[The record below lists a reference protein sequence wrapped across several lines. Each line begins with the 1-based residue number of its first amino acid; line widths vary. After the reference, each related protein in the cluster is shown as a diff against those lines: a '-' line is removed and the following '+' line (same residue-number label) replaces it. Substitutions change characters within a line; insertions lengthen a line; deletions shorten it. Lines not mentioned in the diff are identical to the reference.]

1 MARPRK
7 SDHTKQQLLDTGT
20 ELLINQGYH
29 GTGIKAVL
37 DAVGVPKGSFYNF
50 FASKE
55 AFVKEIIEHYGDQEI
70 LEMAAR
76 VEHLTDQPA
85 LIQLWCTFT
94 YKVQAWVK
102 EGKACACLLGAMA
115 AEIADAS
122 DSCRETIK
130 TIEQEW
136 IEIIQIAIAT
146 AQQEGDIRT
155 DIDSGA
161 IAQLLYNSWQGALL
175 HTQITQ
181 NPQSLLDHLWILL
194 STLITQQG
202 HTTFAQSSLCHRE
215 LDHE

>member
-55 AFVKEIIEHYGDQEI
+55 AFVKEIIEHYGAEEVQA
-70 LEMAAR
+70 MAAR
-76 VEHLTDQPA
+76 VEHLSDQPA
-85 LIQLWCTFT
+85 LIQLWCTFA
-94 YKVQAWVK
+94 YKVQAWVS
-102 EGKACACLLGAMA
+102 EDKACACLLGAMA

-122 DSCRETIK
+122 DCCRQTIK
-130 TIEQEW
+130 GIEQEW
-136 IEIIQIAIAT
+136 VDIIQIAIAT
-146 AQQEGDIRT
+146 AQQEGDIRS
-155 DIDSGA
+155 DINAAA

-175 HTQITQ
+175 HAQITQ
-181 NPQSLLDHLWILL
+181 NPQSLLDHFWTLL
-194 STLITQQG
+194 SSLITPQG
-202 HTTFAQSSLCHRE
+202 QTTFAQSSLCNRE